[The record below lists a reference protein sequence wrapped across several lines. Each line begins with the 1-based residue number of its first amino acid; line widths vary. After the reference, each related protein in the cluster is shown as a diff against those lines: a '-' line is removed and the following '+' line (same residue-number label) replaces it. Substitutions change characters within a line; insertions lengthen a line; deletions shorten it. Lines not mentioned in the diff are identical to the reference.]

1 MSGSDDDIYENADLP
16 HTGALF
22 TTIGAN
28 TYANADYTIPAER
41 NFREAWENSTGSVL
55 SVNMTQAKNIWRD
68 KIREARPEEFA
79 KLDADYMK
87 ALETGAS
94 TTQIVTDKQA
104 LRDAPADPRI
114 DAATTPDELKAVQP
128 IPNVTIE

>member
-1 MSGSDDDIYENADLP
+1 MK
-16 HTGALF
+16 
-22 TTIGAN
+22 
-28 TYANADYTIPAER
+28 
-41 NFREAWENSTGSVL
+41 
-55 SVNMTQAKNIWRD
+55 QAKNNKLD
-68 KIREARPEEFA
+68 KKKQARPEEFA